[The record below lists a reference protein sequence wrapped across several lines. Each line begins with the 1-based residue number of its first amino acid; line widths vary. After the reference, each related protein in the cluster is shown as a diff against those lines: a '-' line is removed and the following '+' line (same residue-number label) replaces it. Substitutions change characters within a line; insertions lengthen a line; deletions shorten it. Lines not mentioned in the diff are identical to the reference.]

1 MTQIVCSAPG
11 NLMLFGEHAVLH
23 GRLAV
28 VCAVDRRVRATL
40 MPRADRAVRILSAL
54 ANHETDLDRLAACP
68 ALRFAM
74 TAIQA
79 YAGRIPTGFDLAIES
94 AFSHTIGF
102 GSSAAVTVVTHA
114 AVRDLCGE
122 GNDPHELL
130 RAARDTIRAVQ
141 GLGSGADAAASIFGG
156 LVGYRAEPLE
166 VRPVAVAHPLTAVYS
181 GSKRPTPEVIAL
193 VEGRRLAWPAVFES
207 VFALMEQTAEIAL
220 AAAVSRDWKSFGELM
235 TVGQGL
241 MEAIGVS
248 NETLARIVHTL
259 RADPG
264 ILGAKISGSGLGDCA
279 VGLGRARQ
287 DVWPGDVLQVSI
299 DPAGLRRE

>member
-1 MTQIVCSAPG
+1 MTTITYSAPG

-40 MPRADRAVRILSAL
+40 TPRPDRTVRILSAL
-54 ANHETDLDRLAACP
+54 ATHETDLDRLDACP

-79 YAGRIPTGFDLAIES
+79 YRGRIPTGFDLAIES

-114 AVRDLCGE
+114 ALQTLTG
-122 GNDPHELL
+122 GAHDPHALL
-130 RAARDTIRAVQ
+130 RAARDTIRTVQ
-141 GLGSGADAAASIFGG
+141 GLGSGADAAAAIFGG

-166 VRPVAVAHPLTAVYS
+166 VRPVAISHPLTAVYS
-181 GSKRPTPEVIAL
+181 GSKLPTPEVIAI
-193 VEGRRLAWPAVFES
+193 VEARRKAQPEL
-207 VFALMEQTAEIAL
+207 FASMYTLMEQTAEAAL
-220 AAAVSRDWKSFGELM
+220 AAAVSNDWKSVGELM

-248 NETLARIVHTL
+248 NKTLAAIVHTL